1 MTLFDYILPPLIGAA
16 IGYMTNSI
24 AIAMLFKP
32 YKTWK
37 VLGLKV
43 PFTPGVIPKHREELA
58 RNIGNMVGN
67 LLLNEETLGK
77 QLTSPHTHGILNR
90 MIRSKFDLVM
100 NYDFPPIAELVPKAF
115 DDIFHS
121 SYQSLKD
128 ILNNM
133 WHNFLLGP
141 NIDSLIRSLVNSNI
155 DSLSEK
161 SLQDLTNQKDA
172 EQWIKKTV
180 SNILNEIIEQHSLKE
195 WLNSNLDKFKTNTT
209 HLEDYIPQELLDLLI
224 HWVKKELPTFLDRME
239 QSIFDSKM
247 DQRLYVNF
255 KEFIFSYLETLN
267 TAQRFFVNV
276 WGVEERVEEDLPVVI
291 QQAIQQIFNNLRS
304 EKTQDKTLEALRI
317 SLNHLMEKAIG
328 ELISD
333 MDESDYDQLKEQI
346 ITKIQDYFHGTNKQ
360 DELADSISQVYNRFK
375 DKPIKEILGY
385 TNLSDDSVKN
395 SISSWLINILQ
406 KEDVRNTIYQH
417 LEAKLDDFV
426 FHKPIG
432 PLNRLITIE
441 SQNKD
446 KISNYIGQQLID
458 LIHKDITQIVDA
470 VNLKKIVIDKINL
483 FPLERLEELL
493 QSIIRKHLKW
503 INIFGAILGLIIG
516 SLQIIF

>member
-1 MTLFDYILPPLIGAA
+1 MTLLDYILPPLIGAA

-32 YKTWK
+32 YKAWK

-43 PFTPGVIPKHREELA
+43 PFTPGVIPRHREELA

-77 QLTSPHTHGILNR
+77 QLTSPHTQGILNK
-90 MIRSKFDLVM
+90 MIQNNLDRLMD
-100 NYDFPPIAELVPKAF
+100 YDFPPIAKLVPKAF
-115 DDIFHS
+115 SDIFHS

-128 ILNNM
+128 VLKNI
-133 WHNFLLGP
+133 WHDFLLGP
-141 NIDSLIRSLVNSNI
+141 SIEPLIRSLVDSNI

-161 SLQDLTNQKDA
+161 SLKDLMKQKDA

-195 WLNSNLDKFKTNTT
+195 WLESNLDRFKTNTT

-224 HWVKKELPTFLDRME
+224 HWVKKELPNFLDQME
-239 QSIFDSKM
+239 KSIFDSKL
-247 DQRLYVNF
+247 DQKLFVNF

-267 TAQRFFVNV
+267 AAQRFFVNV

-291 QQAIQQIFNNLRS
+291 QQAIQQIFSNLRS
-304 EKTQDKTLEALRI
+304 EETQNKTLEALRI
-317 SLNHLMEKAIG
+317 SLNRLMEKAIG
-328 ELISD
+328 ELIND

-346 ITKIQDYFHGTNKQ
+346 VAKIQDYFHDQNKQ
-360 DELADSISQVYNRFK
+360 DKLADSITQVYNRFK

-385 TNLSDDSVKN
+385 TNLSNDSVKN
-395 SISSWLINILQ
+395 SINNWLVKTLQ
-406 KEDVRNTIYQH
+406 KEDVRNAIYQH
-417 LEAKLDDFV
+417 LETKLDDFV

-432 PLNRLITIE
+432 PLNQLITIE

-446 KISNYIGQQLID
+446 KISSYIGQQLIN
-458 LIHKDITQIVDA
+458 LIHKDIGQIVEA
-470 VNLKKIVIDKINL
+470 VNLKKVVIDKINL
-483 FPLERLEELL
+483 FPLEKLEGLL